1 MSSIER
7 LLEPLNGVRG
17 LNEAT
22 KLKAAQEIAAL
33 IAEDVDAHFSLRLWD
48 GSLLPLGADPVP
60 DLAVRLASPGVLSS
74 ILHLPSLDRLL
85 RHYAKGGIEV
95 DGGSLIDLAEPIAHD
110 RTYRRKFKRLSRA
123 KLVRALA
130 PFFFAKGDHPDT
142 TREFGGDVEG
152 QGRVEGDNKR
162 FIQFHYDVGNDFYEL
177 FLDPQMQYSCAHYPR
192 WDASLE
198 DAQVNK
204 LDLICRKLR
213 LQPGDVLLDIG
224 CGWGGL
230 LCHAVQNYGVEGQGV
245 TLSEEQLSFAQA
257 KVERLGISDRVTLH
271 LKDYR
276 EMGGAFDKISS
287 VGMYEHIGLA
297 NIPEY
302 FGTVQ
307 RLLKPGGL
315 FLNHAISRGAKR
327 KNRRFSSRPE
337 QRALQKYI
345 FPGGELDDIGHT
357 LAQMEIAGFEV
368 QDVEGLRQHYQMTTR
383 EWCERLYKKRDE
395 AVALAGAE
403 TYRIWAAYLAGC
415 SFAFQRGSARLYQT
429 LASKSPK
436 GFTAVPPTRFD
447 IYRC

>member
-1 MSSIER
+1 M
-7 LLEPLNGVRG
+7 G
-17 LNEAT
+17 EAKQLT
-22 KLKAAQEIAAL
+22 AARQIAAQVREK
-33 IAEDVDAHFSLRLWD
+33 VDAHFSLRLWD
-48 GSLLPLGADPVP
+48 GSLEPLGEKPVP
-60 DLAVRLASPGVLSS
+60 GLAIKIASPGVVSS
-74 ILHLPSLDRLL
+74 ILHRPTLDWLL

-95 DGGSLIDLAEPIAHD
+95 EGGSLIDLAEPLAHD
-110 RTYRRKFKRLSRA
+110 REKRRAFKRLA
-123 KLVRALA
+123 KGALVRSLA
-130 PFFFAKGDHPDT
+130 PFFFAKGDNPDA
-142 TREFGGDVEG
+142 TRDFGGDAEG
-152 QGRVEGDNKR
+152 HGRKAGDNKR
-162 FIQFHYDVGNDFYEL
+162 FIQFHYDVGNAFYQL
-177 FLDPQMQYSCAHYPR
+177 FLDPEMQYSCAHYLS
-192 WDASLE
+192 WEASLE
-198 DAQVNK
+198 AAQVNK

-213 LQPGDVLLDIG
+213 LKPGDVMLDIG

-230 LCHAVQNYGVEGQGV
+230 LCHAVQNYGVEGHGV
-245 TLSEEQLSFAQA
+245 TLSEEQLAFAQA
-257 KVERLGISDRVTLH
+257 KVERLGIADQVSLH

-276 EMGGAFDKISS
+276 EMEGAFDKISS

-302 FGTVQ
+302 FATVQ

-315 FLNHAISRGAKR
+315 FMNHAISRGAKR
-327 KNRRFSSRPE
+327 KKRKFSSRPE

-368 QDVEGLRQHYQMTTR
+368 QDVEALRQHYQKTTR
-383 EWCERLYKKRDE
+383 EWCERLYRRRDE
-395 AVALAGAE
+395 AEALVGAE

-447 IYRC
+447 IYGS